1 MAARRSTAAKAR
13 RVAVVEPHVLQ
24 RNRTVELLHRDAGLD
39 VVFAGESVLTL
50 MAWMRGRERSG
61 WPHLLVTELLGPGLG
76 ARDRAAVCALREA
89 GVRVLLMSSLHP
101 RGATQRI
108 LDEGV
113 DGVVSK
119 VDEEAELVR
128 AVGRVLA
135 GEPAITERALAAL
148 RMAPTAP
155 RLSEQETKVLEFYAV
170 GQPIDDIAAQI
181 GVRPDT
187 ARKYLSRV
195 KEKYVAIGRP
205 AKTRLDLARRA
216 HEDGL
221 VE

>member
-1 MAARRSTAAKAR
+1 MTPKRITAATAR

-24 RNRTVELLHRDAGLD
+24 RNRTAQLLHHDPGLD
-39 VVFAGESVLTL
+39 VVFAGESVLAL
-50 MAWMRGRERSG
+50 MAWMSAQDRSG
-61 WPHLLVTELLGPGLG
+61 WPHLLITELLGPPLG
-76 ARDRAAVCALREA
+76 MRDRAAVRALREA
-89 GVRVLLMSSLHP
+89 GVRVLLLSSLHP

-119 VDEEAELVR
+119 TDEEAEVMR
-128 AVGRVLA
+128 AVARVLA
-135 GEPAITERALAAL
+135 GEPAITGRALAAL
-148 RMAPTAP
+148 QMAPTAP
-155 RLSEQETKVLEFYAV
+155 RLSEQETKVLELYAV

-195 KEKYVAIGRP
+195 KEKYAAIGRP

-221 VE
+221 ID

>member
-1 MAARRSTAAKAR
+1 MAVKRGHAVRAR

-24 RNRTVELLHRDAGLD
+24 RNRTAELLHRDADLN
-39 VVFAGESVLTL
+39 VVFAGETVLAL
-50 MAWMRGRERSG
+50 MTWMSTQARTH
-61 WPHLLVTELLGPGLG
+61 WPHLLITELLGPTLG
-76 ARDRAAVCALREA
+76 PRDRAAVTALREA
-89 GVRVLLMSSLHP
+89 GIRVLLMSSLHP
-101 RGATQRI
+101 RGPTQRI

-119 VDEEAELVR
+119 ADEETELLHTI
-128 AVGRVLA
+128 GRVLA
-135 GEPAITERALAAL
+135 GEPAITDRALAAL
-148 RMAPTAP
+148 RTAPTAP
-155 RLSEQETKVLEFYAV
+155 RLSEQETKVLELYAL
-170 GQPIDDIAAQI
+170 GQPIDDIATQI

-195 KEKYVAIGRP
+195 KEKYVTIGRP

-221 VE
+221 ID